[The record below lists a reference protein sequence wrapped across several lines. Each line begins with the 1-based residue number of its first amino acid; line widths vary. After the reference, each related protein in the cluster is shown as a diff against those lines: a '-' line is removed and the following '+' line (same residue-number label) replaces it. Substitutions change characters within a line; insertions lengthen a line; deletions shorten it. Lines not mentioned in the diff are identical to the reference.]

1 MQFSSDTCH
10 GRKLYGD
17 NHALKGGL
25 PRNHSSD

>member
-1 MQFSSDTCH
+1 MGLCSLDCY

-25 PRNHSSD
+25 PRNHSTD